1 MKLSLLLISLIKA
14 ESFGTVKSKSA
25 TVETKNG
32 EPSRKLAPESD
43 QIKMLK
49 ARADQGCPHAK
60 KQLEE
65 IQAKGYQGYIF

>member
-1 MKLSLLLISLIKA
+1 MKLSLLLIGLLKA

-25 TVETKNG
+25 TVETKNNG

-65 IQAKGYQGYIF
+65 IEAKGYRVEL